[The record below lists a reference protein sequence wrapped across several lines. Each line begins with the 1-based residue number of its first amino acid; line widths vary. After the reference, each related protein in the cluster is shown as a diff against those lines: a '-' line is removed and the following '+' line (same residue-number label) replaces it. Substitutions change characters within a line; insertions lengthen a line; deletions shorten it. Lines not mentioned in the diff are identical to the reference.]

1 MTVALDRARKKYE
14 QKRKIKSVSFLVD
27 EDKEILEFANSINF
41 SEEVK
46 NWLSIKLEAE
56 KLKSGDEN

>member
-1 MTVALDRARKKYE
+1 MTEALDRARKKYE
-14 QKRKIKSVSFLVD
+14 HKRKIKSVSFLVD

-46 NWLSIKLEAE
+46 NWLSTKLEAE